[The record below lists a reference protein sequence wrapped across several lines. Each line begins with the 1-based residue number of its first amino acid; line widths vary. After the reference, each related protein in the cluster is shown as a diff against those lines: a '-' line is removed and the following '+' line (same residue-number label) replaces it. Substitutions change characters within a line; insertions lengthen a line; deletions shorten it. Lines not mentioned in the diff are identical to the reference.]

1 MGVLTDTIRMQYLNN
16 VRIDLEYKIQLVTQ
30 TRMGLTQSGND
41 LMQIGTDYDPDSPI
55 VKTLQQ
61 RQAKLKLLE
70 QKLDQQ
76 MLQYQTRLK
85 MVDAELASCRQRL
98 DKNIQQAFTY

>member
-16 VRIDLEYKIQLVTQ
+16 VKMDLEYKIQLVTQ
-30 TRMGLTQSGND
+30 TRMGLTQTGND
-41 LMQIGTDYDPDSPI
+41 LMQIGTDYAPDSPI

-70 QKLDQQ
+70 QKLEQQ
-76 MLQYQTRLK
+76 MIQYQTRLK
-85 MVDAELASCRQRL
+85 MVETELASCRQRL

>member
-30 TRMGLTQSGND
+30 TRMGLTQSGDD
-41 LMQIGTDYDPDSPI
+41 LMQIGTDYDPNSPI